1 MSLKYNLSSTQA
13 RALLLKSYNDIDI
26 FIEDA
31 SRKYAVET
39 VVKNSLEPT
48 FNPVSIIALGS
59 KVDVIK
65 ASLNPN
71 PNRKQLYIVDGDTE
85 LMVERFNQN
94 ENIYMFKKYCI
105 ENYFINPDDFVK
117 ACMAFNL
124 NSTVSDVITKIDIE
138 HVFKNASM
146 LVPLYLLYAIS
157 LKYNLDIQTISYNIH
172 RLKKD
177 TSGII
182 TLCEYKIRERCFCV
196 ARDIIEEI
204 GVKSFLDIYHRA
216 KLKIRESKFTA
227 FDIISGKE
235 VLVKLCHNIAKHKLN
250 FTSSEDVFFG
260 MLVTGSAVN
269 DNGLMSKALSL
280 FNE

>member
-1 MSLKYNLSSTQA
+1 MSLRYNLSSAQA

-39 VVKNSLEPT
+39 VVKNSLEPA
-48 FNPVSIIALGS
+48 FKPVSIIALGS
-59 KVDVIK
+59 KADVIN

-85 LMVERFNQN
+85 LMLERFNAN
-94 ENIYMFKKYCI
+94 ENVYMFRKYCI
-105 ENYFINPDDFVK
+105 ENYYINTDDFAK
-117 ACMAFNL
+117 ACMPFNL
-124 NSTVSDVITKIDIE
+124 NSTVNDIKTKIDIE

-157 LKYNLDIQTISYNIH
+157 LKHNLDMQTISYNIH
-172 RLKKD
+172 RMKKD
-177 TSGII
+177 TSGVIS
-182 TLCEYKIRERCFCV
+182 LCEYKIRERCFCV
-196 ARDIIEEI
+196 AREIIDEI
-204 GVKSFLDIYHRA
+204 GVQSFLSLYRRA
-216 KLKIRESKFTA
+216 KLKLKESKLTA
-227 FDIISGKE
+227 LDIISGKE
-235 VLVKLCHNIAKHKLN
+235 VLVKLCHNFAKHKLN

-269 DNGLMSKALSL
+269 DNDLRSKALSL
-280 FNE
+280 FD